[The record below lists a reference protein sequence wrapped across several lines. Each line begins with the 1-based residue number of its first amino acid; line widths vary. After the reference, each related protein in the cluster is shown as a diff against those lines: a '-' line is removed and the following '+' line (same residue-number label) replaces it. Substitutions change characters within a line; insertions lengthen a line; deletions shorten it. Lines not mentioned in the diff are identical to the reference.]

1 MNSPLKNLVFFSM
14 SLTQQKLTLYYE
26 FKQRKTD
33 NSLIKISYFNVSDI
47 RKKYAINPRFSRIE
61 TLH

>member
-1 MNSPLKNLVFFSM
+1 M